1 MDGKRLAERLRAEVA
16 ADVADLGGLAL
27 ATVLVG
33 EDPASEVYI
42 RLKHEAARAAGIA
55 AVDLRLA
62 ADVSEAELLSAVA
75 RLNGDDGV
83 DGILVQLP
91 LPPHIG
97 EERVTAAVV
106 PAKDV
111 DGLHPSNAGHL
122 LAGWPTLVGATP
134 LAVMALL
141 AEYDV
146 PLAGARAVVVG
157 RSMIVG
163 RPAALLLLAADATVT
178 VCHSRTRDLAD
189 ELRRADVLVAA
200 VGRAG
205 LVEADMVKPGAA
217 VVDVGITRTPG
228 GLVGDVDPAAAEVAG
243 LLTPVPGGVGPMTI
257 ACLLQ
262 NTVRAARLRRG
273 VLAFPQR

>member
-1 MDGKRLAERLRAEVA
+1 MDGKRLAERVRAEVA
-16 ADVADLGGLAL
+16 ADAAELGGLAL

-42 RLKHEAARAAGIA
+42 RLKHEAARAAGIT

-62 ADVSEAELLSAVA
+62 ADVSEAELLSVVA

-83 DGILVQLP
+83 DGVLVQLP
-91 LPPHIG
+91 LPPHIDEG
-97 EERVTAAVV
+97 RVTVAVAQV
-106 PAKDV
+106 KDV
-111 DGLHPSNAGHL
+111 DGLHPANAGHL
-122 LAGWPTLVGATP
+122 LAGRPALVGATP
-134 LAVMALL
+134 LGVMALL
-141 AEYDV
+141 AEYEV
-146 PLAGARAVVVG
+146 TLAGARAVVVG

-163 RPAALLLLAADATVT
+163 RPTALLLLAADATVT
-178 VCHSRTRDLAD
+178 VCHSRTGDLGD
-189 ELRRADVLVAA
+189 EVRRADVLVAA
-200 VGRAG
+200 VGQAG
-205 LVEADMVKPGAA
+205 LVEADMIKPGAV

-273 VLAFPQR
+273 VLAFPQM

>member
-1 MDGKRLAERLRAEVA
+1 MDGKRIAERVRGEVA

-91 LPPHIG
+91 LPPHID

-122 LAGWPTLVGATP
+122 LAGRPTLVGATP

-205 LVEADMVKPGAA
+205 LVEADMIKPGAA